1 MKNSKFDIYNLN
13 QPLLPVFKKKINIF
27 KLRKEK
33 ILDKVNINE
42 RIVEIPF
49 VLQNLYMAGRENL
62 KILDIGCMESI
73 LPIMLASSGHKV
85 CGVDI
90 RKYPYTHPNL
100 VFLKTDICKLPFKTE
115 MFDVAIAISVI
126 EHLGLG
132 GYGDVVCNDGD
143 LVAIKKIYNCLK
155 DKGLLFL
162 TVPFGVRS
170 LCKDQRVYD
179 LDSIK
184 KLLEGRFVIKKQ
196 CFPLLTNRIRVIRH
210 GKTLIQKAPGKS
222 FLKIKQTRLRSVY
235 YRNYDIRSCN
245 YKK

>member
-184 KLLEGRFVIKKQ
+184 KLLEGRFVIKKTM
-196 CFPLLTNRIRVIRH
+196 FSAINKSHKGNPAWENIDSESAGKIISKNKTNAVALCI
-210 GKTLIQKAPGKS
+210 LQK
-222 FLKIKQTRLRSVY
+222 L
-235 YRNYDIRSCN
+235 
-245 YKK
+245 